1 MNMVSPQSL
10 VVGDGPVTVA
20 DIGCDHAYVS
30 IALAG
35 RGLANRVI
43 AMDVRKGPL
52 QIAAQNVLDYGM
64 DKEIALRLSD
74 GMEKLLPGEAEI
86 IVIAGMGGL
95 LMQKILDAGRNVW
108 NGSGKTEGFPLDG
121 VTFKR
126 PVFVLQPQSDT
137 EKVREFLLAYEYD
150 IEREQWLI
158 DEGKYYTV
166 IRAVPIEQHPEQ
178 LCKDG
183 GARMEEKY
191 SGVELRYG
199 KYGLQNRDAVLYKFL
214 QREYEVL
221 ERITENL
228 EKAVADAG
236 QEKRDIPQKTMERL
250 LSVKEEQH
258 LNQMA
263 FDYFM

>member
-1 MNMVSPQSL
+1 MVSPQSL
-10 VVGDGPVTVA
+10 VVGNGPVTVA

-35 RGLANRVI
+35 RGLAERVI

-64 DKEIALRLSD
+64 DKEIELRLSD

-108 NGSGKTEGFPLDG
+108 NGSGKTGCSKPG
-121 VTFKR
+121 GTVFKR

-166 IRAVPIEQHPEQ
+166 IRAVPIEQHPKQ
-178 LCKDG
+178 LCQDG

-199 KYGLQNRDAVLYKFL
+199 KYGLQNRDVVLYKFL